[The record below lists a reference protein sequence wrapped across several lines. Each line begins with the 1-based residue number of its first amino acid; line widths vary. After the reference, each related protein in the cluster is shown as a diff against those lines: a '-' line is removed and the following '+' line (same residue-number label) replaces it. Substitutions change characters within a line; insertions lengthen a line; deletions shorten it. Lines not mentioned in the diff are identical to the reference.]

1 MSLCQVSAETIYSYL
16 YVLPRGELRRELL
29 SHLRQH
35 RKNHAAAVAGPT
47 GAARRLR

>member
-1 MSLCQVSAETIYSYL
+1 MSAETIYSYL

-35 RKNHAAAVAGPT
+35 RKNRLPRSRRDRP
-47 GAARRLR
+47 ARPDRLR